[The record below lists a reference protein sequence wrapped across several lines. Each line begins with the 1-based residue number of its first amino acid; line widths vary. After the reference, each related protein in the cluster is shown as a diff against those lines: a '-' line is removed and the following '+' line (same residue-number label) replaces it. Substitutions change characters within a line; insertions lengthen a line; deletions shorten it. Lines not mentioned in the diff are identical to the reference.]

1 MIDGRRGRKGS
12 RSTEQGDSSEES
24 SSGAPATDVAPTS
37 EKSPPGG
44 LARIGLGRRL
54 AAVGVTADQVTVV
67 GMMVAALTGVIIAL
81 GHLWIGVAL
90 VTAGGLMDTLDGA
103 VAKAAGSSSRR
114 GAFLDSVADRVADGF
129 IFGGVA
135 WYLATGR
142 TPVQALLPFAILGVG
157 NVISYERAKAE
168 SLGWDAK
175 GGLMERAER
184 LIFLGAA
191 LIFHVVIVPLLAV
204 LLGLC
209 VFTAGQR
216 FVKIW
221 RQATAELTGEP
232 LPAKVPA
239 RVAAGTTPLAAWRPG
254 RVESRWRA
262 WREVRASGGGTRS
275 RPVSMRSPR
284 SRRRAGEP
292 LSTRLRSVLA
302 SDRAG
307 SSRSARTSRS
317 STRTSA
323 RLTQKRQEG
332 AAAALRRRLG
342 TGR

>member
-12 RSTEQGDSSEES
+12 RRTEPGDSSEDNAS
-24 SSGAPATDVAPTS
+24 AAPATGAAPTP
-37 EKSPPGG
+37 EIPPAGA

-54 AAVGVTADQVTVV
+54 AAIGVTADQVTVV
-67 GMMVAALTGVIIAL
+67 GMMLAALTGVVIAL

-142 TPVQALLPFAILGVG
+142 TPAQALLPFAILAVG

-184 LIFLGAA
+184 LIFLGGA
-191 LIFHVVIVPLLAV
+191 LIFHVVLIPLLAV

-221 RQATAELTGEP
+221 RQATAEITGEP
-232 LPAKVPA
+232 LPAKSPA
-239 RVAAGTTPLAAWRPG
+239 RVVAGTTALAAWRPG

-262 WREVRASGGGTRS
+262 WREVRASDAGTRT
-275 RPVSMRSPR
+275 RPVSIRSPR

-292 LSTRLRSVLA
+292 LTTRLRSVLA

-307 SSRSARTSRS
+307 NSRSGRSSRSSA
-317 STRTSA
+317 RTSA
-323 RLTQKRQEG
+323 RLTQRRQEG